1 MANILLI
8 GLGNPGKEHAHN
20 RHNAGFMVVDRIAD
34 DWHFSPFK
42 KTFGGTFSDG
52 VIEGEKIYL
61 FKPMSYM
68 NRSGGPAGEVANFYK
83 IEPEHII
90 VIHDELDLELGKLR
104 VKKGGGHGG
113 HNGLR
118 SLDSHLGKDY
128 WRVRFGIDHPGDKD
142 MVSDYVLSNF
152 SKAETPLVDTMVSEI
167 SRHISLL
174 LKGDDAGFMNKV
186 VLGTSA

>member
-1 MANILLI
+1 MATLLLI

-20 RHNAGFMVVDRIAD
+20 RHNAGFMAIDKIAE
-34 DWHFSPFK
+34 DWHFPSFK
-42 KTFGGTFSDG
+42 KSFNGAFSDG
-52 VIEGEKIYL
+52 VIEGQKTYL

-83 IEPEHII
+83 IEPEHIF

-118 SLDSHLGKDY
+118 DLDRRFGKDY

-152 SKAETPLVDTMVSEI
+152 AKSEVALVDDMINEI
-167 SRHISLL
+167 SRHIALL
-174 LKGDDAGFMNKV
+174 LKGDDAGFMNKI